1 MSAPNIT
8 SPSRHGTQVC
18 RRVAGPRAGAS
29 VPWLRCRAPP
39 FAPPWNSQTLPG
51 RNPGPGEM

>member
-29 VPWLRCRAPP
+29 VPWLRRRAPP
-39 FAPPWNSQTLPG
+39 LCAPLELTDVARPEPRS
-51 RNPGPGEM
+51 R